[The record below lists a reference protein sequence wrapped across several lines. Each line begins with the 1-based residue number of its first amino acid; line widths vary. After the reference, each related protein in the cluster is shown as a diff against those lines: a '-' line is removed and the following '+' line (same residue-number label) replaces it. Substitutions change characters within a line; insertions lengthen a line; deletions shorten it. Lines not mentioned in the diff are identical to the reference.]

1 MTVSM
6 RKMTPGH
13 GCNYLLKSVVAGDGN
28 RSLRTPMT
36 RYYTEAG
43 TPPGV
48 WMGSGVA
55 EFGDGQVALGS
66 VVTPAQ
72 LELLLVHGRDPVT
85 GEQLGR
91 AYPTYPSIQE
101 RIDKRIAA
109 VDTSLTGDVRQTEV
123 DRITHEEEYRGPKTA
138 VSGFDL
144 TFSVPKSVSVLWG
157 LADADTHARL
167 VEAHHDAVAEVLD
180 FFEREIAVTRAGA
193 NARNGAVAQHEVAG
207 VAATAYDHWDSR
219 CGDPQLHTHVVVSNK
234 VRTIYDQKWRSLDSI
249 PIHRSVVAISEHY
262 NAVLADI
269 LTQRFG
275 LQWNK
280 RDRGTDRTEA
290 MEITSVS
297 EELIAEFSN
306 RSRDIDIET
315 DRLIEEYATQHGRRP
330 SPKTIVELRAEA
342 TIATRPEKELHSL
355 AELTDGWRQRA
366 EDLLGSG
373 STEWACGIT
382 TGSVTASMRAEDVP
396 LGLVARI
403 GGEVV
408 EVVGEKRST
417 WRHWNLWAEASRQ
430 TMEWR
435 FTTPR
440 DREAIVGMVVDA
452 ATKSSL
458 RLTPPEMAISPEAFR
473 RADGSSR
480 LRPQHSTV
488 FSSASL
494 LAAEDRLLVRANT
507 LTAPVVK
514 SSLVEAARSNDL
526 VGHRLTEGQ
535 AQALGKIVDSGR
547 QIDLLVGPAG
557 AGKTTA
563 MRALYAAWTAARG
576 PASVV
581 GLAPSAAAAQVLADD
596 LGVACDNTAKWLH
609 EHDCGRAEFQAGQLV
624 IIDEATL
631 TGTHTLDRITGLAT
645 EAGAKV
651 LLVGDWAQLQSVDA
665 GGAFSMLAEAR
676 DDTPELIEILR
687 FDHDWEAAAT
697 AALREGDTDAI
708 GTYIRN
714 GRVREGDTDAM
725 TDVAYDAWR
734 RDIKAGTSSVL
745 VTEAKAT
752 VSKLNQRARAER
764 ILSGETEAGREVDLA
779 DGSRASTGDLI
790 VTRRNQRHLRSL
802 RGGWVHNGDRWRI
815 TDVTPDGSVIA
826 ARIDQKIAGTVV
838 LPAGYVREHIDLGY
852 AITAHRAQ
860 GSTVDTAHVVASGA
874 TNRENL
880 YVSMTRGRKSNTV
893 YVALDDPDDTHNPP
907 QEGDITGRTVLYG
920 ILQRSGAELSAHQTI
935 KAEQDQ
941 WSSIEQLAAEYE
953 TIAAD
958 AQHDRWVDLVSNCGL
973 AEPDAQQV
981 MSSESFGPLA
991 AEFRRAEANGYELA
1005 ALLPRLIASRGLADA
1020 ADVGAVLVSRLHHA
1034 TARPRRVGRH
1044 RVMPKLIVGLVPVAA
1059 GAMDAENR
1067 QALGE
1072 RQQQMEQRAVGLAEQ
1087 AVQRGELWLRSL
1099 GPRPESPGDGRRWM
1113 SEVRVVAAYRD
1124 RYCITDSRP
1133 LGPPPGTDPQRL
1145 DRTRARA
1152 ALRRAEEL
1160 TLAEVPGSRS
1170 ARTARPPSP
1179 ARCFSTGIHAPNF
1192 STGP

>member
-1 MTVSM
+1 MHLAFEEVNRVTVSM

-13 GCNYLLKSVVAGDGN
+13 GCNYLLKSVVVGDGN

-48 WMGSGVA
+48 WLGSGVT
-55 EFGDGQVALGS
+55 EFGNGQLASGAE
-66 VVTPAQ
+66 VTPAQ

-101 RIDKRIAA
+101 RIDKRIA
-109 VDTSLTGDVRQTEV
+109 SLDNALTDDARQAEV
-123 DRITHEEEYRGPKTA
+123 ARINHEEEARGPKTA

-157 LADADTHARL
+157 LADADTQKRL
-167 VEAHHDAVAEVLD
+167 VEAHHEAVAEVLA
-180 FFEREIAVTRAGA
+180 FFEREVAVTRAGA

-234 VRTIYDQKWRSLDSI
+234 VRTIYDQKWRSLDSV

-275 LQWNK
+275 VQWNR

-290 MEITSVS
+290 MEITGVS
-297 EELIAEFSN
+297 EELIKEFSS
-306 RSRDIDIET
+306 RSSEIDIET
-315 DRLIEEYATQHGRRP
+315 DRLIEGYAAQYGRRP

-366 EDLLGSG
+366 EDLLGPG
-373 STEWACGIT
+373 ATEWARGIT
-382 TGSVTASMRAEDVP
+382 TGSTSALSAEDVP
-396 LGLVARI
+396 LHLVTRI
-403 GGEVV
+403 GRDVV

-435 FTTPR
+435 FTTTQ
-440 DREAIVGMVVDA
+440 DREAVVGMIVDA
-452 ATKSSL
+452 ATQASL
-458 RLTPPEMAISPEAFR
+458 RLTPPELVISPEAFR
-473 RADGSSR
+473 REDGSSR
-480 LRPQHSTV
+480 FRPQYSTV

-494 LAAEDRLLVRANT
+494 LAAEDRLLVRATT

-514 SSLVEAARSNDL
+514 RSVIEGASSHAVL
-526 VGHRLTEGQ
+526 GHQLAEGQ
-535 AQALGKIVDSGR
+535 AQALAKIADSGR
-547 QIDLLVGPAG
+547 KIDLLVGPAG

-563 MRALYAAWTAARG
+563 MRALHAAWTTAHG
-576 PASVV
+576 PGSVV

-609 EHDCGRAEFQAGQLV
+609 EHDHDRAQFKSGQLV

-631 TGTHTLDRITGLAT
+631 AGTHTLDKITGLA
-645 EAGAKV
+645 AAADAKV

-676 DDTPELIEILR
+676 DDTPELVEILR

-697 AALREGDTDAI
+697 AALREGDSDVI

-714 GRVREGDTDAM
+714 DRVRDGNTDAM
-725 TDVAYDAWR
+725 TDAAYDAWR
-734 RDIKAGTSSVL
+734 HDTQAGLSSVL
-745 VTEAKAT
+745 VTEAQAT

-764 ILSGETEAGREVDLA
+764 ILSGETEAGREVQLV
-779 DGSRASTGDLI
+779 DGNRASGGDLI
-790 VTRRNQRHLRSL
+790 ITRRNQRQLRSL
-802 RGGWVHNGDRWRI
+802 RGGWVRNGDRWRI
-815 TDVTPDGSVIA
+815 TDVLPGGSVLATRLDQRA
-826 ARIDQKIAGTVV
+826 AGAVV
-838 LPAGYVREHIDLGY
+838 LPAAYVRENVDLGY

-860 GSTVDTAHVVASGA
+860 GMTVDTGHVVASGA

-880 YVSMTRGRKSNTV
+880 YVSMTRGRRSNTV
-893 YVALDDPDDTHNPP
+893 YVALDGPDDTHTPP
-907 QEGDITGRTVLYG
+907 QEDEVTARTVLYG
-920 ILQRSGAELSAHQTI
+920 ILKRSGAELSGHQTI
-935 KAEQDQ
+935 KAEQGQ
-941 WSSIEQLAAEYE
+941 WFSISQLAAEYE

-958 AQHDRWVDLVSNCGL
+958 AQSDRWTKLVYEIGIDDADVERLL
-973 AEPDAQQV
+973 ASD
-981 MSSESFGPLA
+981 SFAPLT
-991 AEFRRAEANGYELA
+991 AEFRRAEANGYNLNTVLTRVVA
-1005 ALLPRLIASRGLADA
+1005 NRGLADA
-1020 ADVGAVLVSRLHHA
+1020 HDIGAVLTSRLHHA
-1034 TARPRRVGRH
+1034 AARPKRTGRRRAE
-1044 RVMPKLIVGLVPVAA
+1044 PDLIVGLIPTAT
-1059 GAMDAENR
+1059 GPMSPEQR
-1067 QALGE
+1067 RALGE
-1072 RQQQMEQRAVGLAEQ
+1072 RRELMEARAVALVHRAINEREPWVT
-1087 AVQRGELWLRSL
+1087 AVS
-1099 GPRPESPGDGRRWM
+1099 RPPPDSAGSPAWRDAIRI
-1113 SEVRVVAAYRD
+1113 VAAYRD
-1124 RYCITDSRP
+1124 RYDITGAHP
-1133 LGPPPGTDPQRL
+1133 LGTVPESITQRA
-1145 DRTRARA
+1145 DRDRAAA
-1152 ALRRAEEL
+1152 ALRRAQEVASDS
-1160 TLAEVPGSRS
+1160 AERRVTQVQS
-1170 ARTARPPSP
+1170 TAIVR
-1179 ARCFSTGIHAPNF
+1179 
-1192 STGP
+1192 